1 MESKFALLVQLNGVF
16 LITLLSVFLRR
27 SLKLTALKYWT
38 TAWLSQSF
46 ALICLRLA
54 FDYQDLNML
63 LFSYYFLG
71 EYIFGFMLVA
81 GCKSL
86 YGKYELNS
94 RIELLIIPFVVA
106 AIFLPLVAGDFNDVF
121 HIHELILSGFYFAAY
136 FVLGR
141 VSENSYGRQIL
152 HVTTL
157 LSGIGFSS
165 YFVLTVFSNVLYSA
179 ADILPYHALVN
190 LVLQTAMGFGMVI
203 ALLEKLLFE
212 ARTENVELREAKRE
226 LEELA
231 HTDPLTR
238 AFNRHAFYGFVK
250 NKEGDAISGCVGFFD
265 IDNLKGINDCYG
277 HEAGDIA
284 IRAVVRSIREI
295 VRAED
300 LIYRWGGDEFFV
312 IMVSMDAEAAET
324 RMARLDGMLDAV
336 MLPNITETVRIGVS
350 WGFTNFADIEHL
362 EKAIEAADIEMLRR
376 KQNRKVPPPGRMGVG
391 YFPDLPNGLPRYQE

>member
-54 FDYQDLNML
+54 FDYQELNML
-63 LFSYYFLG
+63 LFSYFFLG
-71 EYIFGFMLVA
+71 EYIFGFLLVA
-81 GCKSL
+81 GCRSL
-86 YGKYELNS
+86 YGKYELTS
-94 RIELLIIPFVVA
+94 RVELLIIPFVVA
-106 AIFLPLVAGDFNDVF
+106 ALLLPLLAGDFNDVF
-121 HIHELILSGFYFAAY
+121 HIHTLILSGFYFAAY
-136 FVLGR
+136 FFLGR
-141 VSENSYGRQIL
+141 NNQNSFGRQVL
-152 HVTTL
+152 HVTSL

-165 YFVLTVFSNVLYSA
+165 YFILTVFSNVVYSA

-212 ARTENVELREAKRE
+212 ARTENDALLAAKRE

-250 NKEGDAISGCVGFFD
+250 NKEGNAVSGCVGFFD
-265 IDNLKGINDCYG
+265 IDNLKGINDCCG

-324 RMARLDGMLDAV
+324 RMARLDGMLEAV
-336 MLPNITETVRIGVS
+336 ILPNATETVRIGVS
-350 WGFTNFADIEHL
+350 WGFTNFADIDDL
-362 EKAIEAADIEMLRR
+362 EKAIQAADVEMLRR
-376 KQNRKVPPPGRMGVG
+376 KQNRKDPPPGQMGLG
-391 YFPDLPNGLPRYQE
+391 YIPDLPNGLPRYQA